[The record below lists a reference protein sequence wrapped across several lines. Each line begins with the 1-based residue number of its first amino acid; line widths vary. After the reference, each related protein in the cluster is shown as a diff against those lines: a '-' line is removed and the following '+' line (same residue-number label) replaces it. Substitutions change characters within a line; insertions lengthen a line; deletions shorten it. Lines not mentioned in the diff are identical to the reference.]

1 MEESEKVETETE
13 VPAEEPV
20 QCQEQSPK
28 PEQSEQPIVG
38 VRFQEGGKIYSF
50 LPGSCTDLR
59 PGDFVVVDTAW
70 GRQIGRVTFIRH
82 LPPEKRRDDLKT
94 VLRRA
99 TGADLALRQQW
110 EEKAR
115 EVLHQLRARALR
127 ESLPVKFATAEYTLD
142 GKRLTILYETEARVD
157 LEAIRQEL
165 STNLQTQVEVRQI
178 GPRDRAKLLGGYGAC
193 GEPRCCSRFL
203 SDFSPVSIRMG
214 KAQGIS
220 LTPSDITGMCGRLR
234 CCIAYEYETYQEAL
248 QGLPKL
254 KSMVRTPRGV
264 GKVVDLAPLK
274 RTVIVQI
281 EDQRVEVP
289 ADEVEVLPKD
299 FPVSGPQED
308 E

>member
-1 MEESEKVETETE
+1 MAEENVTIETET
-13 VPAEEPV
+13 
-20 QCQEQSPK
+20 QT
-28 PEQSEQPIVG
+28 PEQPPRPERSEQPIVG

-50 LPGSCTDLR
+50 LPGACTDLV

-70 GRQIGRVTFIRH
+70 GRQIGRVVFIRSF
-82 LPPEKRRDDLKT
+82 PPEKRRDDLKT
-94 VLRRA
+94 ILRRA

-110 EEKAR
+110 EEKAG
-115 EVLHQLRARALR
+115 EVLRELRERALR
-127 ESLPVKFATAEYTLD
+127 QSLPVKFATAEYTLD
-142 GKRLTILYETEARVD
+142 GKRLTILYETEGKVD
-157 LEAIRQEL
+157 LEGIRQEL
-165 STNLQTQVEVRQI
+165 SESLQTQVEMRQI

-193 GEPRCCSRFL
+193 GELRCCSRFL
-203 SDFSPVSIRMG
+203 ADFSPVSIRMG

-254 KSMVRTPRGV
+254 KSIVRTPRGV

-274 RTVIVQI
+274 GTVIVQI

-289 ADEVEVLPKD
+289 AGEIEILPKD
-299 FPVSGPQED
+299 SQPAPKE
-308 E
+308 EEE

>member
-1 MEESEKVETETE
+1 MVEETTATEPEIRT
-13 VPAEEPV
+13 EEPV
-20 QCQEQSPK
+20 QPEEQPSPPER
-28 PEQSEQPIVG
+28 PEQPVVG

-50 LPGSCTDLR
+50 LPGACTDLV

-70 GRQIGRVTFIRH
+70 GRQIGRVAFIQY

-110 EEKAR
+110 EDKAK
-115 EVLHQLRARALR
+115 EVLQQLRARALQQ
-127 ESLPVKFATAEYTLD
+127 SLPVKFVTAEYTLD
-142 GKRLTILYETEARVD
+142 GKRLTILYETEAKVD
-157 LEAIRQEL
+157 LEPLRQEL
-165 STNLQTQVEVRQI
+165 ATNLQTQVEMRQI

-203 SDFSPVSIRMG
+203 ADFSPVSIRMG

-254 KSMVRTPRGV
+254 KSIVRTPRGV

-274 RTVIVQI
+274 GTAIVQI
-281 EDQRVEVP
+281 EGQRVEVP
-289 ADEVEVLPKD
+289 AAEIEVLPKD
-299 FPVSGPQED
+299 FPISEPQED

>member
-1 MEESEKVETETE
+1 MEELDQVESSVE
-13 VPAEEPV
+13 VPTEEPSR
-20 QCQEQSPK
+20 CQEHP
-28 PEQSEQPIVG
+28 PRPDRSEQPIVG
-38 VRFQEGGKIYSF
+38 VRFQEGGRIYSF
-50 LPGSCTDLR
+50 LPGSCTDLK

-70 GRQIGRVTFIRH
+70 GRQIGRVAFIRH

-115 EVLHQLRARALR
+115 EVLRQLRARALR

-142 GKRLTILYETEARVD
+142 GKRLTILYETEARVE
-157 LEAIRQEL
+157 LEAIREEL
-165 STNLQTQVEVRQI
+165 STELQTQVEMRQI

-234 CCIAYEYETYQEAL
+234 CCIAYEYETYQESL

-254 KSMVRTPRGV
+254 KSIVRTPQGV

-274 RTVIVQI
+274 GTVVVQI

-289 ADEVEVLPKD
+289 AGEVEVLP
-299 FPVSGPQED
+299 QEASAISQ
-308 E
+308 EGR

>member
-1 MEESEKVETETE
+1 MTEHETQNTEYETRNAESER
-13 VPAEEPV
+13 
-20 QCQEQSPK
+20 
-28 PEQSEQPIVG
+28 SEQPIVG

-50 LPGSCTDLR
+50 LPGACTDLI

-70 GRQIGRVTFIRH
+70 GRQIGRVAFIRY
-82 LPPEKRRDDLKT
+82 LSPEKRREDLKT

-110 EEKAR
+110 EEKAG
-115 EVLHQLRARALR
+115 EILQQLHARALR

-142 GKRLTILYETEARVD
+142 GKRLTILYETEGKVD
-157 LEAIRQEL
+157 LEGIRQEL
-165 STNLQTQVEVRQI
+165 AETLQVQVEMRQI

-203 SDFSPVSIRMG
+203 ADFSPVSIRMG

-254 KSMVRTPRGV
+254 KSIVRTPRGV

>member
-1 MEESEKVETETE
+1 MAEERLETET
-13 VPAEEPV
+13 P
-20 QCQEQSPK
+20 
-28 PEQSEQPIVG
+28 PEKQPPRPERSEQPIVG

-50 LPGSCTDLR
+50 LPGSWTDLV

-70 GRQIGRVTFIRH
+70 GRQIGRVVFIRH

-110 EEKAR
+110 EEKAGEILR
-115 EVLHQLRARALR
+115 QLRERARR

-142 GKRLTILYETEARVD
+142 GKRLTILYEMEGKVD
-157 LEAIRQEL
+157 LEEIRQEL
-165 STNLQTQVEVRQI
+165 AETLQVQVEMRQI

-234 CCIAYEYETYQEAL
+234 CCIAYEYEVYQEAL
-248 QGLPKL
+248 QELPKL
-254 KSMVRTPRGV
+254 KSIVRTPRGV

-281 EDQRVEVP
+281 EDQRIEVP
-289 ADEVEVLPKD
+289 ADEVEVLPRD
-299 FPVSGPQED
+299 FPVCAPQED

>member
-1 MEESEKVETETE
+1 MEESERVEAE
-13 VPAEEPV
+13 VEPV
-20 QCQEQSPK
+20 QCQELPR
-28 PEQSEQPIVG
+28 PDRSEQPIVG
-38 VRFQEGGKIYSF
+38 VRFQEGGKVYSF
-50 LPGSCTDLR
+50 LLGSCTDLR

-110 EEKAR
+110 AEKAQ
-115 EVLHQLRARALR
+115 EVLLRLRSRALQQ
-127 ESLPVKFATAEYTLD
+127 SLPVKFATAEYTLD
-142 GKRLTILYETEARVD
+142 GKRLTILYDTEARVD

-165 STNLQTQVEVRQI
+165 STDLQTQVEMRQI

-203 SDFSPVSIRMG
+203 PDFSPVSIRMG

-234 CCIAYEYETYQEAL
+234 CCLAYEYETYQEAL

-254 KSMVRTPRGV
+254 KSIVRTPRGV

-274 RTVIVQI
+274 GTVIVQM

-289 ADEVEVLPKD
+289 ASGIEVLPKE
-299 FPVSGPQED
+299 SSAGPQEGK
-308 E
+308 

>member
-1 MEESEKVETETE
+1 M
-13 VPAEEPV
+13 AEENTV
-20 QCQEQSPK
+20 IETQTQTEENIQTTEQPPR
-28 PEQSEQPIVG
+28 PERSEQPIVG

-50 LPGSCTDLR
+50 LPGACTDLV

-70 GRQIGRVTFIRH
+70 GRQIGRVVYIRY
-82 LPPEKRRDDLKT
+82 LPLEKRRDDLKT
-94 VLRRA
+94 ILRRA

-110 EEKAR
+110 EEKAG
-115 EVLHQLRARALR
+115 EVLRELRERALR
-127 ESLPVKFATAEYTLD
+127 QSLPVKFATAEYTLD
-142 GKRLTILYETEARVD
+142 GKRLTILYETEAKVD
-157 LEAIRQEL
+157 LEGIRQEL
-165 STNLQTQVEVRQI
+165 AEALQTQVEMRQI

-203 SDFSPVSIRMG
+203 SDFTPVSIRMG

-254 KSMVRTPRGV
+254 KSIVRTPRGV

-274 RTVIVQI
+274 GTAIVQI

-289 ADEVEVLPKD
+289 ASEIEILPKD
-299 FPVSGPQED
+299 AQPAPKE
-308 E
+308 EE

>member
-1 MEESEKVETETE
+1 MEELDQVESPVE
-13 VPAEEPV
+13 VPTEEPS
-20 QCQEQSPK
+20 QCQEHPPK
-28 PEQSEQPIVG
+28 PDRSEQPIVG

-70 GRQIGRVTFIRH
+70 GRQIGRVAFVRH
-82 LPPEKRRDDLKT
+82 LSPEKRRDDLKAI
-94 VLRRA
+94 LRRA

-115 EVLHQLRARALR
+115 EVLRQLRARALR

-142 GKRLTILYETEARVD
+142 GKRLTILYETEAGVD
-157 LEAIRQEL
+157 LEALREEL
-165 STNLQTQVEVRQI
+165 SIELQTHVEMRQI

-203 SDFSPVSIRMG
+203 SDFCPVSIRMG
-214 KAQGIS
+214 KVQSIS

-254 KSMVRTPRGV
+254 KSIVCTPRGV

-274 RTVIVQI
+274 GTVIVQI

-289 ADEVEVLPKD
+289 VGEVEVLPKESS
-299 FPVSGPQED
+299 VGSQED
-308 E
+308 R

>member
-1 MEESEKVETETE
+1 MEENLEVERENRC
-13 VPAEEPV
+13 EEAV
-20 QCQEQSPK
+20 QAVEPPSR
-28 PEQSEQPIVG
+28 PERPEQPIVG

-50 LPGSCTDLR
+50 LPGSCTDLV

-70 GRQIGRVTFIRH
+70 GRQIGRVAFIRY

-94 VLRRA
+94 ILRRA

-115 EVLHQLRARALR
+115 EVLRQLRERALR
-127 ESLPVKFATAEYTLD
+127 ASLPVKFATAEYTLD
-142 GKRLTILYETEARVD
+142 GKRLTILYEVEGKAE
-157 LEAIRQEL
+157 LEPLRQEL
-165 STNLQTQVEVRQI
+165 AESLQTQVEMRQI

-203 SDFSPVSIRMG
+203 ADFSPVSIRMG

-248 QGLPKL
+248 QGMPKL

-274 RTVIVQI
+274 GTVIVQI
-281 EDQRVEVP
+281 EDQQVEVP
-289 ADEVEVLPKD
+289 AHEVEVLPKD
-299 FPVSGPQED
+299 GIVSRQED

>member
-1 MEESEKVETETE
+1 MVEEKPHTEPEIQTE
-13 VPAEEPV
+13 
-20 QCQEQSPK
+20 EQPSRPGR
-28 PEQSEQPIVG
+28 SEQPIVG

-50 LPGSCTDLR
+50 LPGACTDLR

-70 GRQIGRVTFIRH
+70 GRQIGRVAFIKYF
-82 LPPEKRRDDLKT
+82 PPEKRRDDLKT
-94 VLRRA
+94 ILRRA

-110 EEKAR
+110 EEKAE
-115 EVLHQLRARALR
+115 EVLRELRERALR
-127 ESLPVKFATAEYTLD
+127 QSLPVKFATAEYTLD
-142 GKRLTILYETEARVD
+142 GKRLTILYEMEGKVD
-157 LEAIRQEL
+157 LEPFREEL
-165 STNLQTQVEVRQI
+165 ANRLQTQVEMRQL

-254 KSMVRTPRGV
+254 KSIVRTPRGV

-281 EDQRVEVP
+281 EDQRVEIP
-289 ADEVEVLPKD
+289 ADEVEILPKESI
-299 FPVSGPQED
+299 PAPRRGD

>member
-1 MEESEKVETETE
+1 MEEERVEIEAEIQSEETIRTE
-13 VPAEEPV
+13 
-20 QCQEQSPK
+20 EQPPC
-28 PEQSEQPIVG
+28 PERSEQPIVG

-50 LPGSCTDLR
+50 LPGACTDLV

-70 GRQIGRVTFIRH
+70 GRQIGRVAFIRY
-82 LPPEKRRDDLKT
+82 LPLEKRREDLKT
-94 VLRRA
+94 ILRRA

-110 EEKAR
+110 EGKAR
-115 EVLHQLRARALR
+115 EILQQLHARALQ

-142 GKRLTILYETEARVD
+142 GKRLTILYETEGKVD
-157 LEAIRQEL
+157 LEGLRQEL
-165 STNLQTQVEVRQI
+165 STNLQIQVEMRQI

-193 GEPRCCSRFL
+193 SEPRCCSRFL
-203 SDFSPVSIRMG
+203 ADFSPVSIRMG

-234 CCIAYEYETYQEAL
+234 CCLAYEYETYQEAL

-254 KSMVRTPRGV
+254 KSIVRTSRGV

>member
-1 MEESEKVETETE
+1 MEEEKVEIETE
-13 VPAEEPV
+13 IQTEEPV
-20 QCQEQSPK
+20 HTEEQLPR
-28 PEQSEQPIVG
+28 PERSEQPIVG

-50 LPGSCTDLR
+50 LPGACADLL

-70 GRQIGRVTFIRH
+70 GRQIGRVAFIRY

-94 VLRRA
+94 ILRRA

-110 EEKAR
+110 EEKAQ
-115 EVLHQLRARALR
+115 EVLQQLRERALR

-142 GKRLTILYETEARVD
+142 GKRLTILYETEGKVD
-157 LEAIRQEL
+157 LEGIRQEL
-165 STNLQTQVEVRQI
+165 AENLQTQVEMRQI

-203 SDFSPVSIRMG
+203 ADFSPVSIRMG

-254 KSMVRTPRGV
+254 KSMVRTARGV

-289 ADEVEVLPKD
+289 ADEIEVLPKD
-299 FPVSGPQED
+299 FPISGPQED

>member
-1 MEESEKVETETE
+1 MVEEKPDTEPEIQT
-13 VPAEEPV
+13 EEPV
-20 QCQEQSPK
+20 QPEEQPPR
-28 PEQSEQPIVG
+28 PERAEQPIVG

-50 LPGSCTDLR
+50 LPGACTDLV

-70 GRQIGRVTFIRH
+70 GRQIGRVAFIRY

-110 EEKAR
+110 EDRAKAI
-115 EVLHQLRARALR
+115 LQQLRERALR
-127 ESLPVKFATAEYTLD
+127 QSLPVKFATAEYTLD
-142 GKRLTILYETEARVD
+142 GKRLTILYETEGKVD
-157 LEAIRQEL
+157 LEPLRQEL
-165 STNLQTQVEVRQI
+165 SANLQTQVEMRQI
-178 GPRDRAKLLGGYGAC
+178 GPRDLAKLLGGYGAC

-203 SDFSPVSIRMG
+203 ADFSPVSIRMG

-248 QGLPKL
+248 QGMPRL
-254 KSMVRTPRGV
+254 KSIVRTPRGV

-274 RTVIVQI
+274 GTVIVQI

-289 ADEVEVLPKD
+289 ADAVEVLPRD
-299 FPVSGPQED
+299 VPVPGPQE
-308 E
+308 EE

>member
-1 MEESEKVETETE
+1 MAEERLETET
-13 VPAEEPV
+13 P
-20 QCQEQSPK
+20 
-28 PEQSEQPIVG
+28 PEKQPPRPERSEQPIVG

-50 LPGSCTDLR
+50 LPGSWTDLV

-70 GRQIGRVTFIRH
+70 GRQIGRVVFIRH

-110 EEKAR
+110 EEKAGEILR
-115 EVLHQLRARALR
+115 QLREQARR

-142 GKRLTILYETEARVD
+142 GKRLTILYEMEGKVD
-157 LEAIRQEL
+157 LEEIRQEL
-165 STNLQTQVEVRQI
+165 AETLQVQVEMRQI

-234 CCIAYEYETYQEAL
+234 CCIAYEYEVYQEAL
-248 QGLPKL
+248 QELPKL
-254 KSMVRTPRGV
+254 KSIVRTPRGV

-281 EDQRVEVP
+281 EDQRIEVP
-289 ADEVEVLPKD
+289 ADEVEVLPRD
-299 FPVSGPQED
+299 FPVCAPQED

>member
-1 MEESEKVETETE
+1 MTEYETRDSQ
-13 VPAEEPV
+13 PP
-20 QCQEQSPK
+20 C
-28 PEQSEQPIVG
+28 PEGAEQPIVG

-50 LPGSCTDLR
+50 LPGACTDLV

-70 GRQIGRVTFIRH
+70 GRQIGRVVFIRH

-110 EEKAR
+110 EEKAG
-115 EVLHQLRARALR
+115 EILQQLRKRARQ

-142 GKRLTILYETEARVD
+142 GKRLTILYETEGKVE
-157 LEAIRQEL
+157 LEGIRQEL
-165 STNLQTQVEVRQI
+165 AADLQTQVEMRQI

-220 LTPSDITGMCGRLR
+220 LTPSDITGMCGRLC

-248 QGLPKL
+248 QSLPKL
-254 KSMVRTPRGV
+254 KSIVRTPRGV

-274 RTVIVQI
+274 GTVIVQI
-281 EDQRVEVP
+281 EDQQVEVS
-289 ADEVEVLPKD
+289 ADEIEVLPKN
-299 FPVSGPQED
+299 FPVRAPQED

>member
-1 MEESEKVETETE
+1 MEELDQVESSVE
-13 VPAEEPV
+13 VPTEEPS
-20 QCQEQSPK
+20 QCQEHPSRPDR
-28 PEQSEQPIVG
+28 SEQPIVG
-38 VRFQEGGKIYSF
+38 VRFQEGGRIYSF
-50 LPGSCTDLR
+50 LPGSCTDLK

-70 GRQIGRVTFIRH
+70 GRQIGRVAFIRH
-82 LPPEKRRDDLKT
+82 LPLEKRRDDLKT

-115 EVLHQLRARALR
+115 EVLRQLRARALR

-142 GKRLTILYETEARVD
+142 GKRLTILYETEARVE
-157 LEAIRQEL
+157 LEAIREEL
-165 STNLQTQVEVRQI
+165 STELQTQVEMRQI

-234 CCIAYEYETYQEAL
+234 CCIAYEYETYQESL

-254 KSMVRTPRGV
+254 KSIVRTPQGV

-274 RTVIVQI
+274 GTVVVQV
-281 EDQRVEVP
+281 EDQQIEVP
-289 ADEVEVLPKD
+289 ASEVEVLPKESS
-299 FPVSGPQED
+299 VGSQED
-308 E
+308 R

>member
-1 MEESEKVETETE
+1 MEELDQVESSVE
-13 VPAEEPV
+13 VPTEEPPR
-20 QCQEQSPK
+20 CQEHP
-28 PEQSEQPIVG
+28 PRPDRSEQPIVG
-38 VRFQEGGKIYSF
+38 VRFQEGGRIYSF
-50 LPGSCTDLR
+50 LPGSCTDLK

-70 GRQIGRVTFIRH
+70 GRQIGRVAFIRH

-115 EVLHQLRARALR
+115 EVLRQLRARALR

-142 GKRLTILYETEARVD
+142 GKRLTILYETEARVE
-157 LEAIRQEL
+157 LEAIREEL
-165 STNLQTQVEVRQI
+165 STELQTQVEMRQI

-234 CCIAYEYETYQEAL
+234 CCIAYEYETYQESL

-254 KSMVRTPRGV
+254 KSIVRTPQGV

-274 RTVIVQI
+274 GTVVVQI

-289 ADEVEVLPKD
+289 AGEVEVLP
-299 FPVSGPQED
+299 QEASAISQ
-308 E
+308 EGR